1 MCGRYVVDVDREE
14 MQKIVDAVNRALT
27 AREEPPSV
35 KVGEIYP
42 TDIAPVCANT
52 LDGIV
57 MTAMKWGFPGF
68 AKPGSKA
75 KSPVIINARCETVS
89 QKPTFSKY
97 LHQRCL
103 VPASKYYEW
112 VQNVKT
118 SDGKKPKYE
127 FTPED
132 HSMPLFWMA
141 AIYRQV
147 EGKGLPVFTILTMEA
162 SASVAPIHNR
172 MPVIFAAKASLRD
185 WLKGDNNPEE
195 LIRDA
200 AMKEIVYKPAV

>member
-1 MCGRYVVDVDREE
+1 ME
-14 MQKIVDAVNRALT
+14 KIVIAVNRALVGRT
-27 AREEPPSV
+27 EEV
-35 KVGEIYP
+35 KVKAGEIYP

-52 LDGIV
+52 ADGIV

-68 AKPGSKA
+68 PKPGSKA
-75 KSPVIINARCETVS
+75 KPPVIINARSETVS

-97 LHQRCL
+97 LSQRCL
-103 VPASKYYEW
+103 VPASRYFEW

-127 FTPED
+127 FTPKDNE
-132 HSMPLFWMA
+132 MLLFWMA

-147 EGKGLPVFTILTMEA
+147 EGEGLPVFTILTKEA

-172 MPVIFAAKASLRD
+172 MPIIWRD
-185 WLKGDNNPEE
+185 REAQIAWVKGNGNIEE
-195 LIRDA
+195 LIHEGSV
-200 AMKEIVYKPAV
+200 KEIEYQAAAV